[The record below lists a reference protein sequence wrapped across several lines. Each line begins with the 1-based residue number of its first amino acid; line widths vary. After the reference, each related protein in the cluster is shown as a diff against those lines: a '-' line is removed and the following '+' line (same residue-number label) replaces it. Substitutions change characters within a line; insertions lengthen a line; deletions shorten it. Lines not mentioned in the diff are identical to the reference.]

1 MFQQFINRSD
11 ELKILEERY
20 KSNKPEFLVIYGRRR
35 IGKTEL
41 VLKFIKNK
49 PNIYFLAEE
58 KHDRENRN
66 EMQNIM
72 GNFLNDDEFKL
83 IKFENWSSLFK
94 GFLKRTKKRTIIVI
108 DELPYLIKQNPAVPS
123 EFQKIWDLYLSKSN
137 MILVLI
143 GSSISMME
151 KILGEKSPLYG
162 RRTGQIEIKPVNIF
176 EINKFLPRYKIEDCI
191 NVYGSVDCI
200 PLYLKQ
206 FRDSLSFYE
215 NVKNIFLNRDKLL
228 YSEAEI
234 LLKQEFRETANY
246 FSILKAIS
254 FGYTRHSEIVS
265 YTNLDKTII
274 SKYIQNLEKVRIIK
288 REYPVTEKKEKR
300 KNARYIFTDNYF
312 RFWFRFIYPNKTIIE
327 RGEAEQ
333 AIKIIK
339 QNYTSYLGSV
349 FEEVV
354 REFLWRVKPFQFQK
368 IGRWWRKNQEIDLVA
383 LNEHTK
389 EIMFFECKWKKLG
402 YQQCLKILEELQEK
416 AGFVEW
422 FNEQRQEHYGIITKE
437 VENKENLKEE
447 GFLVYDLED
456 FDKTKFKK

>member
-1 MFQQFINRSD
+1 MFQQFIDRSD

-20 KSNKPEFLVIYGRRR
+20 KSNKPEFLIIYGRRR

-58 KHDRENRN
+58 KRDIENRN
-66 EMQNIM
+66 EMQSIM

-83 IKFENWSSLFK
+83 IKFDNWTSLFK
-94 GFLKRTKKRTIIVI
+94 SFLKRTKKRTIIVI
-108 DELPYLIKQNPAVPS
+108 DEFPYLIKQNPAVPS
-123 EFQKIWDLYLSKSN
+123 EFQKIWDLSLSKSN
-137 MILVLI
+137 MILILI

-151 KILGEKSPLYG
+151 KLLGEKSPLHG
-162 RRTGQIEIKPVNIF
+162 RRTGQLEINPINIF
-176 EINKFLPRYKIEDCI
+176 EIKKFLPMYKIEDCI
-191 NVYGSVDCI
+191 NVYGCVDCI

-206 FRDSLSFYE
+206 FRGSLSFYE

-234 LLKQEFRETANY
+234 LLRQEFRETANY

-265 YTNLDKTII
+265 YTDLDKTII

-288 REYPVTEKKEKR
+288 REYPVTERKEKR

-333 AIKIIK
+333 AIKILK
-339 QNYTSYLGSV
+339 QNYNSYLGLI

-354 REFLWRVKPFQFQK
+354 KEFLWRTKPFQFQK
-368 IGRWWRKNQEIDLVA
+368 IGRWWYKDKEIDLVM
-383 LNEHTK
+383 LNEQTK
-389 EIMFFECKWKKLG
+389 DIAFFECKWKKLG
-402 YQQCLKILEELQEK
+402 YQQCLKILEELKEK
-416 AGFVEW
+416 ASFVEW
-422 FNEQRQEHYGIITKE
+422 FNEKRKEHYGIIAKKI
-437 VENKENLKEE
+437 ENKEDLRKKDY
-447 GFLVYDLED
+447 LIYDLD
-456 FDKTKFKK
+456 DWDIK